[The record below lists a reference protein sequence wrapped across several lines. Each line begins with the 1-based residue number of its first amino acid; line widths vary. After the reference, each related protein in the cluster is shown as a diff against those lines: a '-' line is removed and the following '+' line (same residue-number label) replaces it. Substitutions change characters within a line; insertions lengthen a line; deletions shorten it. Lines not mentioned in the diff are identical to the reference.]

1 MFKVKCVQIS
11 YKNCLI
17 WTAIG
22 CVRFRE
28 VHCREVSALKRPLH
42 RGFIRRVRLSFHLF
56 FHLSSIKKI
65 PTKKDFGTEKV
76 RWFDGKR
83 PMEFITPFLRW
94 ALIVKEDKFQ
104 GLTEASIPSFFN
116 LTIDR
121 GFSNLPFHKSPVKF
135 GYSYPFFKFY
145 PSPDPLHH
153 FLLSFLRVT
162 HNMLMC

>member
-56 FHLSSIKKI
+56 FHLSSIKRYALKRMSAI
-65 PTKKDFGTEKV
+65 KKFHFILKCYLFRIDWEMSAAFIYSVSFTYIFISYPRNIHEKDFGHTKYPQKKISELRKY
-76 RWFDGKR
+76 DGLMAR
-83 PMEFITPFLRW
+83 DPWNLSHSFY
-94 ALIVKEDKFQ
+94 A
-104 GLTEASIPSFFN
+104 GL
-116 LTIDR
+116 
-121 GFSNLPFHKSPVKF
+121 
-135 GYSYPFFKFY
+135 
-145 PSPDPLHH
+145 
-153 FLLSFLRVT
+153 
-162 HNMLMC
+162 